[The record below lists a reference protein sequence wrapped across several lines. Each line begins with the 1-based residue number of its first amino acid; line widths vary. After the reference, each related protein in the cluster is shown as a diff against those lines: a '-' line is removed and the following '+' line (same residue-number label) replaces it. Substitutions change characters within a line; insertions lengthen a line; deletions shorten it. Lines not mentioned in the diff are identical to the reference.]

1 MEITTHKY
9 WDYLQYNIPF
19 NTIDNLVIQY
29 VNNPFKYLKPKH
41 WKQSAQY
48 IIIHGIQW
56 KLHRSKWEA
65 NATSYHSP
73 YKYIEIA

>member
-41 WKQSAQY
+41 GKQSAQFT
-48 IIIHGIQW
+48 
-56 KLHRSKWEA
+56 L
-65 NATSYHSP
+65 
-73 YKYIEIA
+73 